1 MERLKN
7 NQILLEI
14 SEDKKTITVN
24 SGFISYPVAFGSCPA
39 KVLENIPNVIQS
51 YAKEFGFDELPGWEE
66 EKCGYEGGKCIDC
79 N

>member
-24 SGFISYPVAFGSCPA
+24 SGSISYPVAFDSCPA
-39 KVLENIPNVIQS
+39 KVVECIPNAIQS
-51 YAKEFGFDELPGWEE
+51 YAKEFGFDELPGWEK
-66 EKCGYEGGKCIDC
+66 EKCGYEGGKCTDC

>member
-1 MERLKN
+1 MERLEN

-14 SEDKKTITVN
+14 SEDKKKITVS
-24 SGFISYPVAFGSCPA
+24 SGSFFCPMTFDSCPA
-39 KVLENIPNVIQS
+39 KVVEDIPNVIKA
-51 YAKEFGFDELPGWEE
+51 YAKKAGFDELPGWEE